1 MAGKHRMLAI
11 VIPAH
16 NEQAVIVDC
25 LAAAK
30 RAATHPRLQGETVE
44 ILVVLDDCSDL
55 TATFVAQA
63 QMASLTI
70 QARNVG
76 IARAQ
81 GAEAMLARGARWLAF
96 TDADTQVAPEWLADQ
111 LALGVDAV
119 CGTVAVDDWSAHG
132 IHAELLQ
139 WHFAQTYTDAD
150 GHRHIHGANMG
161 VSAAAYRAAGGFQHL
176 ACSEDVALV
185 QALQL
190 NGARI
195 AWSARPRVITSAR
208 RIARTKGGFA
218 DALMNAVAQRLN
230 GTAAAP

>member
-1 MAGKHRMLAI
+1 MLAI

-16 NEQAVIVDC
+16 NEQAFIAQC
-25 LAAAK
+25 LKAAKKAAA
-30 RAATHPRLQGETVE
+30 HPRLQGEVVE
-44 ILVVLDDCSDL
+44 ILVVLDHCSDL

-63 QMASLTI
+63 QVASLEI

-76 IARAQ
+76 VARAR
-81 GAEAMLARGARWLAF
+81 GAEEMLARGARWLAF

-111 LALGVDAV
+111 LELGTDVV

-132 IHAELLQ
+132 VHAELLQ
-139 WHFAQTYTDAD
+139 WHFAQTCTDAD
-150 GHRHIHGANMG
+150 DHRHIHGANMG
-161 VSAAAYRAAGGFQHL
+161 VCAIAYRAAGGFQHL

-185 QALQL
+185 QALQT

-208 RIARTKGGFA
+208 RMARVQGGFA
-218 DALMNAVAQRLN
+218 DALVNAVAQRLN
-230 GTAAAP
+230 DVAAEP